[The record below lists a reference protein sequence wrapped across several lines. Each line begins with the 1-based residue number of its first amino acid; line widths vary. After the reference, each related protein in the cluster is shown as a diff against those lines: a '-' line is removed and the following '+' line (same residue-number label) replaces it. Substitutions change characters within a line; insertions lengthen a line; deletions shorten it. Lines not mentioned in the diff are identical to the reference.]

1 MQFNEIKYF
10 CIVMLE
16 KLKEYIAEKGLFEPT
31 DHLLL
36 AVSGGID
43 SMVMLHLFQQLPYK
57 LAVAHVNFKLRGEES
72 DADEQFLRA
81 YCQSHSI
88 ELFVKHADTISYS
101 DNNKVSIQMAAREIR
116 YAWFRGL
123 KQSKGFSKVLVAQH
137 ADDSIETTFINI
149 IRGTGIAG
157 LKGIISNE
165 HASRPLMCFSRAE
178 IDQFAKQNNIKWRE
192 DSSNAKNDYLRNNL
206 RNKIL
211 PLLDEISDSW
221 RSNIVQLNKDVEET
235 ELILSK
241 YYSEHVDK
249 IFRNNLI
256 NVEGVQKLTSGKW
269 LLRKLL
275 INLGFT
281 HDTITDILENLNVQ
295 IGRTFESEKVILRK
309 QRDGFSVEERGVVS
323 KYIEDTFN
331 LDDHEITIKDHTILI
346 QKLNGFSPDFK
357 FEKLSQYLDLEK
369 LIFPLKI
376 RTWQYGDWF
385 IPLGMKGKKKLSDYF
400 VDKKFTF
407 QQKENTFVIVSEGN
421 IVCILGHQTDER
433 YKLSENTRRIL
444 HLRILN
450 G

>member
-1 MQFNEIKYF
+1 
-10 CIVMLE
+10 MLE
-16 KLKEYIAEKGLFEPT
+16 KLKEYIAAKGLFEPT
-31 DHLLL
+31 DRLLL

-72 DADEQFLRA
+72 DADEQFLRD
-81 YCQSHSI
+81 YCQSQSI

-101 DNNKVSIQMAAREIR
+101 ENNKVSIQMAAREIR
-116 YAWFRGL
+116 YAWFKDL

-137 ADDSIETTFINI
+137 TDDSIETTFINI

-221 RSNIVQLNKDVEET
+221 RNNIVQLNKDIEET

-275 INLGFT
+275 VTLGFT

-295 IGRTFESEKVILRK
+295 IGRTFESEKVLLRK
-309 QRDGFSVEERGVVS
+309 QRDGFSVEERGIVS
-323 KYIEDTFN
+323 KYIEETIN
-331 LDDHEITIKDHTILI
+331 LDDHEITIKDCTILI

-357 FEKLSQYLDLEK
+357 FEKSSKYLDLEK
-369 LIFPLKI
+369 LEFPLKI
-376 RTWQYGDWF
+376 RTWQVGDWF

-433 YKLSENTRRIL
+433 YKLSEHTKRIL
-444 HLRILN
+444 HLRIKN

>member
-16 KLKEYIAEKGLFEPT
+16 KLKEYIAAKGLFEPT
-31 DHLLL
+31 DRLLL

-43 SMVMLHLFQQLPYK
+43 SIVMLHLFQQLPYK

-72 DADEQFLRA
+72 DADEQFVRD
-81 YCQSHSI
+81 YCQRQSI
-88 ELFVKHADTISYS
+88 ELFVKHADTISYAE
-101 DNNKVSIQMAAREIR
+101 NNKVSIQMAAREIR
-116 YAWFRGL
+116 YAWFKEL
-123 KQSKGFSKVLVAQH
+123 KQSKGFNKVLVAQH
-137 ADDSIETTFINI
+137 AEDSIETTFINI

-165 HASRPLMCFSRAE
+165 QASRPLMCFSRTE
-178 IDQFAKQNNIKWRE
+178 IDEFAKQNNINWRE

-221 RSNIVQLNKDVEET
+221 RNSIIQLNNDVEET

-256 NVEGVQKLTSGKW
+256 NMEGVQKLASGKW
-269 LLRKLL
+269 LFRKLL
-275 INLGFT
+275 ITLGFT
-281 HDTITDILENLNVQ
+281 HDTITDILENLNLQ
-295 IGRTFESEKVILRK
+295 IGRTFESENVILRK
-309 QRDGFSVEERGVVS
+309 QRDGFSVEERGTVS
-323 KYIEDTFN
+323 KYMEAIIHM
-331 LDDHEITIKDHTILI
+331 DDHEIKINDRAILI

-369 LIFPLKI
+369 LEFPLKI
-376 RTWQYGDWF
+376 RTWQAGDWF

-433 YKLSENTRRIL
+433 YKLSENTKRIL

>member
-1 MQFNEIKYF
+1 
-10 CIVMLE
+10 MLE
-16 KLKEYIAEKGLFEPT
+16 KLKEYIAAKGLFEPT
-31 DHLLL
+31 DRLLL

-43 SMVMLHLFQQLPYK
+43 SIVMLHLFQQLPYK

-72 DADEQFLRA
+72 DADEQFVRD
-81 YCQSHSI
+81 YCQRQSI
-88 ELFVKHADTISYS
+88 ELFVKHADTISYAE
-101 DNNKVSIQMAAREIR
+101 NNKVSIQMAAREIR
-116 YAWFRGL
+116 YAWFKEL
-123 KQSKGFSKVLVAQH
+123 KQSKGFNKVLVAQH
-137 ADDSIETTFINI
+137 AEDSIETTFINI

-165 HASRPLMCFSRAE
+165 QASRPLMCFSRTE
-178 IDQFAKQNNIKWRE
+178 IDEFAKQNNINWRE

-221 RSNIVQLNKDVEET
+221 RNSIIQLNNDVEET

-256 NVEGVQKLTSGKW
+256 NMEGVQKLASGKW
-269 LLRKLL
+269 LFRKLL
-275 INLGFT
+275 ITLGFT
-281 HDTITDILENLNVQ
+281 HDTITDILENLNLQ
-295 IGRTFESEKVILRK
+295 IGRTFESENVILRK
-309 QRDGFSVEERGVVS
+309 QRDGFSVEERGTVS
-323 KYIEDTFN
+323 KYMEAIIHM
-331 LDDHEITIKDHTILI
+331 DDHEIKINDRAILI

-369 LIFPLKI
+369 LEFPLKI
-376 RTWQYGDWF
+376 RTWQAGDWF

-433 YKLSENTRRIL
+433 YKLSENTKRIL

>member
-1 MQFNEIKYF
+1 
-10 CIVMLE
+10 MLE
-16 KLKEYIAEKGLFEPT
+16 KLKEYIADKGLFEPT
-31 DHLLL
+31 DRLLL

-43 SMVMLHLFQQLPYK
+43 SIVMLHLFQQLPYK

-72 DADEQFLRA
+72 DADEQFVRD
-81 YCQSHSI
+81 YCQRQSI
-88 ELFVKHADTISYS
+88 ELFVKHADTISYAE
-101 DNNKVSIQMAAREIR
+101 NNKVSIQMAAREIR
-116 YAWFRGL
+116 YAWFKEL
-123 KQSKGFSKVLVAQH
+123 KQSKGFKKVLVAQH

-165 HASRPLMCFSRAE
+165 QASRPLMCFSRTE
-178 IDQFAKQNNIKWRE
+178 IDEFAKQNNINWRE

-221 RSNIVQLNKDVEET
+221 RNNIVQLNNDVEET

-256 NVEGVQKLTSGKW
+256 NMEGVQKLASGKW
-269 LLRKLL
+269 LFRKLL
-275 INLGFT
+275 ISLGFT
-281 HDTITDILENLNVQ
+281 HDTITDILENLNLQ
-295 IGRTFESEKVILRK
+295 IGRTFESENVILRK
-309 QRDGFSVEERGVVS
+309 QRDGFSVEERGTVS
-323 KYIEDTFN
+323 KYMEAIIHM
-331 LDDHEITIKDHTILI
+331 DDHEIKINDCTILI

-369 LIFPLKI
+369 LEFPLKI
-376 RTWQYGDWF
+376 RTWQAGDWF

-433 YKLSENTRRIL
+433 YKLSENTKRIL